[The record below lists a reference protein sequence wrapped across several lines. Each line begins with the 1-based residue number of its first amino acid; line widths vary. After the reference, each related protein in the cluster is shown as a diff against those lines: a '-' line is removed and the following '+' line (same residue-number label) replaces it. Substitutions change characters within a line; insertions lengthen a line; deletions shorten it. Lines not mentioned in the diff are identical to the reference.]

1 MGQARNRRICV
12 GVAAALAVFIFVG
25 IVIMAFSAGR
35 SQIQASAASAGGET
49 ALAQNVPVPLTWTE
63 AGAQTGKASVQSAF
77 QATLTAKAVSAGVG
91 SRYTGGGVTTSS
103 TARYST
109 RLAVDDSGQPW
120 SGDREVAGGHSGDA
134 CETVVFWLALLILVC
149 VAVLFIMVT
158 VHRGKK
164 EDPHEKTNF

>member
-1 MGQARNRRICV
+1 MIAVFVIGIL
-12 GVAAALAVFIFVG
+12 VAAFSPESARPQAGIAPVG
-25 IVIMAFSAGR
+25 KEM
-35 SQIQASAASAGGET
+35 ASAPDK
-49 ALAQNVPVPLTWTE
+49 PVSLTLTE

-109 RLAVDDSGQPW
+109 GLAVDDSGQPW